1 MTSCVLTV
9 YRPTGTL
16 AMPLSF
22 GGELPLH
29 LDGGGS
35 FEADNSPNIPSDQGG
50 ELPIYRE
57 DVLAFAV
64 PFTCPGARTYSS
76 GSSGG
81 GTCAGASEGGASS
94 AGARVGRL
102 F

>member
-1 MTSCVLTV
+1 MTCVLTV
-9 YRPTGTL
+9 YRPSGTL
-16 AMPLSF
+16 PIPLLFS
-22 GGELPLH
+22 GRMAVH

-35 FEADNSPNIPSDQGG
+35 FEVENAPAIASDQGG

-57 DVLAFAV
+57 DVLAFSV
-64 PFTCPGARTYSS
+64 PFTCPGARTYSA

>member
-1 MTSCVLTV
+1 MASCVLSV
-9 YRPTGTL
+9 HRAADTL
-16 AMPLSF
+16 ALPLSAS
-22 GGELPLH
+22 GRLVVH

-35 FEADNSPNIPSDQGG
+35 VEIENSPAVASDAGG

-57 DVLAFAV
+57 EVLAFSC
-64 PFTCPGARTYSS
+64 PFTCPGARTYSA